1 MSAPTPNFHATHG
14 LVRLVAVATVVV
26 LTASACGNSLS
37 IRRHAA
43 GGQIRSCS
51 VTATPGSPVTISL
64 SADISNVLTAPVCID
79 GQGPFHLLVDT
90 GASATALDS
99 SVTSRLHLTKAG
111 PPRQFFGVGRPLEG
125 QPVKVSR
132 WNLGT
137 LRLAPQVVYSERL
150 GLSPHVDGLLGS
162 DVLSR
167 FGAIRLDYD
176 QAQLIVA
183 RSEGPA
189 LSKQVIQGDAG
200 HRLPA
205 AFARYQPQA
214 VLPLTVVDFDG
225 AAVATAAVNIGPRTL
240 HLEID
245 SGSDRSAIA
254 TSEAAGLG
262 LTPEPGQVHVQGIG
276 GSANATLERV
286 GAWSLGSVRL
296 VPEDLIS
303 VGLPSTSRDP
313 GLDGLLGADV
323 LSQFR
328 AVTIDYTDATLAIDQ
343 IPVL

>member
-1 MSAPTPNFHATHG
+1 MSAPHFHSSPG
-14 LVRLVAVATVVV
+14 LVRLVVATTVVV
-26 LTASACGNSLS
+26 LIAGACGNSLS
-37 IRRHAA
+37 IRGHSA

-51 VTATPGSPVTISL
+51 VSTTSASTVTISL
-64 SADISNVLTAPVCID
+64 SADINNELTAQVCIA

-99 SVTSRLHLTKAG
+99 SVTSRLHLAKAG
-111 PPRQFFGVGRPLEG
+111 PPQQFFGVGRPLEG

-132 WNLGT
+132 WNLGG
-137 LRLAPQVVYSERL
+137 LRLAPQIVYSEHL

-214 VLPLTVVDFDG
+214 ILPLTVVDFDG
-225 AAVATAAVNIGPRTL
+225 AAVATATVNVGPRTL
-240 HLEID
+240 LFEID
-245 SGSDRSAIA
+245 SGSTRSAIA

-262 LTPEPGQVHVQGIG
+262 LTPEPGQVQVEGVG
-276 GSANATLERV
+276 GSANATLERFS
-286 GAWSLGSVRL
+286 AWSLGSVRL

-303 VGLPSTSRDP
+303 VGLP